1 MVIDDEESVRKFIS
15 KILVRQGYFVI
26 EAANGRKAIS
36 LLEEAPVDLIML
48 DMNMPEMN
56 GLDFLRYA
64 RDHNL
69 SSAPVLMV
77 SGSTETELRVESY
90 RLGAYDFITKPEHA
104 EVMLKRIEN
113 GLKIGEMIHFNEFMK
128 IELYMARKLQKYL
141 FPEPEFRTD
150 SVSISTWSKPLSD
163 IGGDLYDYMQF
174 RNGNLVFFVGDVT
187 GHSIS
192 AALYTAIVKMVFRNA
207 LKLSERPDEIVSNMN
222 RELFGN
228 LPIETFVTMFLG
240 VVDSSDMVL
249 HYTNAGHPK
258 PYYTK
263 GGRVAELPGNDS
275 FLGPIRN
282 PSFHTHSLPMS
293 DIDALFV
300 FTDGVLDVLGGD
312 DTPAGLGLLMEVLG
326 DSSTPPRE
334 KLLAMQRRISGGEYR
349 VMDDCTMLMLR
360 GRGVDGE

>member
-1 MVIDDEESVRKFIS
+1 MVIDDEEPVRKFIT
-15 KILVRQGYFVI
+15 KILARQGYYVL
-26 EAANGRKAIS
+26 EADNGRKAIS
-36 LLEEAPVDLIML
+36 LLENEPVDLIML

-56 GLDFLRYA
+56 GLDFLRYT

-69 SSAPVLMV
+69 SAAPVLMV

-113 GLKIGEMIHFNEFMK
+113 GLKIGEIIHFNEFMK
-128 IELYMARKLQKYL
+128 VELYMAKKLQKYL
-141 FPEPEFRTD
+141 FPEPELETE
-150 SVSISTWSKPLSD
+150 SLSISTWTKPLSD
-163 IGGDLYDYMQF
+163 IGGDLYDYVQF

-207 LKLSERPDEIVSNMN
+207 LKLSERPDEIVSSMN

-240 VVDSSDMVL
+240 VVDISGMVL

-258 PYYTK
+258 PYCLK
-263 GGRVAELPGNDS
+263 GDRVEELPGNDS

-282 PSFHTHSLPMS
+282 SSFQTYSIPMS
-293 DIDALFV
+293 DLDALFV
-300 FTDGVLDVLGGD
+300 YTDGVLDVLDGND
-312 DTPAGLGLLMEVLG
+312 NPAGLEMLLEVLG
-326 DSSTPPRE
+326 DASAAPRE
-334 KLLAMQRRISGGEYR
+334 KLFTVQRRVSGGEYR
-349 VMDDCTMLMLR
+349 VMDDCTMLMLQGKKR
-360 GRGVDGE
+360 DMA